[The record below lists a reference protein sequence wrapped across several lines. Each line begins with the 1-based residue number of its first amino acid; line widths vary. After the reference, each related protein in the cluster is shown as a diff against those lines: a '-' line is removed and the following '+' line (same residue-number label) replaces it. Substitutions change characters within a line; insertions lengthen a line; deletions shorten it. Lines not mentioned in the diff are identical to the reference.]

1 MRIAIAAALACAP
14 ACKGKEKETPTETPA
29 QVPTQGIE
37 LVSAG
42 ATPHQSLRYQLTKG
56 MKTGIE
62 LESDADVSMGEIRR
76 VMPTSVLRMEISAD
90 DVLPDG
96 TAKVRTRIVSA
107 SARERPNTTVPVET
121 VNAQAM
127 LLGGLELTGTLTPR
141 GRLQDT
147 RLAGGTKDVPEKTVR
162 QIEEVLKT
170 TGDVAMPLPDP
181 GVGVGAVWR
190 VRKDVVLLGVKLGTI
205 TEVEV
210 TAIEG
215 PRVAYRLRT
224 EVKGDDQTADI
235 DGLSAQV
242 THVRGG
248 GTGKGVIDLSRM
260 AMTGEQEVEMSFDV
274 SAMNNRTTA
283 KMRLAQRARSAI
295 PPPAGGS
302 GGSAGSTPPQGAQ
315 RAP

>member
-1 MRIAIAAALACAP
+1 
-14 ACKGKEKETPTETPA
+14 
-29 QVPTQGIE
+29 
-37 LVSAG
+37 
-42 ATPHQSLRYQLTKG
+42 

-62 LESDADVSMGEIRR
+62 LESDADVSMGEIRQI
-76 VMPTSVLRMEISAD
+76 MPTSVLRMEISVD

-96 TAKVRTRIVSA
+96 SANVRTRIVSA

-141 GRLQDT
+141 GRLQET
-147 RLAGGTKDVPEKTVR
+147 RLAGGTKDLPAKTVR
-162 QIEEVLKT
+162 QIEEMLKA

-190 VRKDVVLLGVKLGTI
+190 IRKDVVMLGVKLETI
-205 TEVEV
+205 TEVEI
-210 TAIEG
+210 TALEG

-235 DGLSAQV
+235 DGLKAQV

-274 SAMNNRTTA
+274 SAMNNQSTA
-283 KMRLAQRARSAI
+283 KMKLAQRARSAI
-295 PPPAGGS
+295 PPPAGGAAGAAGAAGSGGS
-302 GGSAGSTPPQGAQ
+302 GGSAGSAGAAAPQGAQ